1 MLTIACYF
9 WHPDPGSKF
18 AAPYTADDVRRLQ
31 RMVKR
36 HLTTK
41 HEFAVITDR
50 PHMFDGDKA
59 IRAIP
64 LDKTKHVP
72 GTCYARLM
80 TFHPD
85 GAGIFGERL
94 LQIDLD
100 TLIVGSMDK
109 LVDRDEDLILWR
121 NPARIPWDGPAVYDG
136 VSLPDGTAVIELA
149 GRHVYAF
156 NQRRC
161 YYNTSILMHR
171 CGSMPDVWQDFNPER
186 PTAKDDQWYLSN
198 LFGRDCAYFD
208 QGHGVYRLARE
219 DTPGSGVDGK
229 LPDNAC
235 IVTFPGSDGKWTD
248 PRIRQANP
256 WIEEYLAA

>member
-1 MLTIACYF
+1 MLVATYF

-50 PHMFDGDKA
+50 PHMFDGDA
-59 IRAIP
+59 TIRAIP

-85 GAGIFGERL
+85 GADIFGEKL

-100 TLIVGSMDK
+100 TLIVGSMDA
-109 LVDRDEDLILWR
+109 LVDRDEDLVLWR
-121 NPARIPWDGPAVYDG
+121 NPARIPWNGPAIFEG
-136 VSLPDGTAVIELA
+136 VSLPTGAAVMWT
-149 GRHVYAF
+149 GKRFVHAF

-161 YYNTSILMHR
+161 YYNTSLLMHR

-198 LFGRDCAYFD
+198 LFGENCAYFD
-208 QGHGVYRLARE
+208 QSHGVYRLARE
-219 DTPGSGVDGK
+219 DTPGSGVDGE

-235 IVTFPGSDGKWTD
+235 IVTFPGSHGKWTD

-256 WIEEYLAA
+256 WIEEHLAA